1 VGANPTRVG
10 GVLSQKGWDV
20 IPLRTGADL
29 TASEARKVPAR
40 RTPTWNQAPAWNSNA
55 GGDQTLR
62 GNRMAAEA
70 PKADGP
76 TGFWDGEALT
86 SG

>member
-1 VGANPTRVG
+1 
-10 GVLSQKGWDV
+10 V
-20 IPLRTGADL
+20 IPSRTGADL

-40 RTPTWNQAPAWNSNA
+40 RTPAWNQPPTWNQAPAWNPNA
-55 GGDQTLR
+55 GGDRTPD
-62 GNRMAAEA
+62 GNRMAVEA

-76 TGFWDGEALT
+76 MGFWGGEALT